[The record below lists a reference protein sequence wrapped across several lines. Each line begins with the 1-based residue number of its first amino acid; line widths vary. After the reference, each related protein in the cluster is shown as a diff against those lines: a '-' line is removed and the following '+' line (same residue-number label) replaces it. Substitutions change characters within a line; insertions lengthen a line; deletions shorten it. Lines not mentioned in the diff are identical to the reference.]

1 MSEEYPA
8 PSDAATSSAD
18 DADVPEAVRS
28 GWRPSVKH
36 IVMSALSLVL
46 AAVLVVVVVPR
57 AAGANWSD
65 SFAVLGQ
72 LSVKDIIL
80 MTLFW
85 ALGLWMYTFVYTGS
99 LPGLTHSKG
108 LALNLTGSLV
118 SNLLPFGGAAGVATT
133 YGLTYAWGFSG
144 LATSLMILVSGLANF
159 LIRLLL
165 PVVGLVALFFTG
177 VKLSG
182 AGGDV
187 ALGTLGGLA
196 VITMALILMLFSS
209 TVAALLGSL
218 GDLLVRGL
226 CRVLRRPTPKQSL
239 RDGAVKMQGTAVVVI
254 RRGWPS
260 IAFGMCAYYGSEIIL
275 FGIALHGLGSDIGW
289 AGVVAAFAL
298 SRLLTAVVVTPSGV
312 GISEAG
318 TAGALVL
325 FGVPPAIATA
335 AVIVLLVYTYL
346 IELPTG
352 AAGWIWVI
360 AMRKR
365 WFKRGFHRAQSSP
378 QE

>member
-1 MSEEYPA
+1 MNDVSEEYPA

-144 LATSLMILVSGLANF
+144 LATSLMILVLS
-159 LIRLLL
+159 LIH
-165 PVVGLVALFFTG
+165 
-177 VKLSG
+177 
-182 AGGDV
+182 
-187 ALGTLGGLA
+187 
-196 VITMALILMLFSS
+196 I
-209 TVAALLGSL
+209 
-218 GDLLVRGL
+218 
-226 CRVLRRPTPKQSL
+226 
-239 RDGAVKMQGTAVVVI
+239 
-254 RRGWPS
+254 
-260 IAFGMCAYYGSEIIL
+260 
-275 FGIALHGLGSDIGW
+275 
-289 AGVVAAFAL
+289 
-298 SRLLTAVVVTPSGV
+298 
-312 GISEAG
+312 
-318 TAGALVL
+318 
-325 FGVPPAIATA
+325 
-335 AVIVLLVYTYL
+335 
-346 IELPTG
+346 
-352 AAGWIWVI
+352 
-360 AMRKR
+360 
-365 WFKRGFHRAQSSP
+365 
-378 QE
+378 